1 MRLRLAARVASMFG
15 PVVLGSACGSSPSG
29 SGNPSTTPGVAV
41 TPTSFALTAGGQTTT
56 LTASVTRNGV
66 ADPAATIQWSSDNLA
81 VATVAGS
88 GTGAVVTSVAAG
100 TAVITARSGAASA
113 TSVVTVNLAPVPV
126 IALSAGSTTIAPGAN
141 GSITVNVTRTAFTA
155 PVTLALLN
163 PPAGVGGTFSAP
175 VPNASGETQSL
186 TLSVG
191 AQVQSGAY
199 TITIRGSGTGVAAAV
214 TTFVLTVAGGTSIS
228 WPFCAASGIPLW
240 VAVQDGAGI
249 WAPLTAFS
257 STYTFSLSS
266 GRGGVAYAYAAGGL
280 TFVSTFFGTTAE
292 LAAHGQELCPGSN
305 GAFTNHS
312 ATVAGA
318 GASDYLTGSMGRAL
332 GAFSTGGVRTAAF
345 VGVQGTAPSATTD
358 LFATRSTFT
367 SPGGVLTATLQNVIM
382 RRGIPAGTAP
392 ATLDFGAAE
401 AFAPVTRT
409 LTVQNL
415 GADWSYLFGSYQ
427 TANNAYGVY
436 FANALQLPLAQM
448 PFPAIPAARQSAGDL
463 HVLRLSARPFGDTL
477 QTRYVYDVF
486 KDAQDR
492 TLTFGPP
499 MSVPTVAAVRNG
511 QNVGVTIT
519 VPVQPEYNRYFNAVA
534 SQASNNVLHYM
545 QQTDAYAPP
554 GSTVAL
560 QMPDFSGVAGFRP
573 EWALKANVPSW
584 WVTSASGWTGRGPMS
599 PPYDLVNTPPYVDGI
614 TYVAAGRQGP
624 FVP

>member
-1 MRLRLAARVASMFG
+1 
-15 PVVLGSACGSSPSG
+15 
-29 SGNPSTTPGVAV
+29 
-41 TPTSFALTAGGQTTT
+41 
-56 LTASVTRNGV
+56 
-66 ADPAATIQWSSDNLA
+66 
-81 VATVAGS
+81 VAGS

-113 TSVVTVNLAPVPV
+113 TSVVTVNPAPVPV

-141 GSITVNVTRTAFTA
+141 SSITVNVTRTSYTA

-163 PPAGVGGTFSAP
+163 PPTGVSGTFSAP
-175 VPNASGETQSL
+175 VPTASGETQTL
-186 TLSVG
+186 TLSAG
-191 AQVQSGAY
+191 AQVPSGAY

-249 WAPLTAFS
+249 WAPLTSFS

-280 TFVSTFFGTTAE
+280 TLVSTFFGTTAE
-292 LAAHGQELCPGSN
+292 LAAHGQELCPCSN

-499 MSVPTVAAVRNG
+499 MSVPTVTAVRNG
-511 QNVGVTIT
+511 QNVGVTVT

-534 SQASNNVLHYM
+534 SQTSNNVLHYM

-554 GSTVAL
+554 GATVAL

-614 TYVAAGRQGP
+614 AYLAAGRQGP